1 MVRIS
6 SLLSGAALGLVV
18 GFAVVLGHHSFGTGT
33 KAAAVQILTGF
44 SAKETCSC
52 VFAVQQTDDYCTNF
66 GQQSGYTLTITIDH
80 TQKTVTSAFG
90 AVTRT
95 ARAGADGTGC
105 TLDGL

>member
-6 SLLSGAALGLVV
+6 TLLSSSAFALLVGGV
-18 GFAVVLGHHSFGTGT
+18 LLLGRDSFATGKQAT
-33 KAAAVQILTGF
+33 AIQILTGF

-80 TQKTVTSAFG
+80 TGNTVTSAFG
-90 AVTRT
+90 AITRT
-95 ARAGADGTGC
+95 ARAGAVGTGC
-105 TLDGL
+105 SLDSL